1 MAALAFAVIAFL
13 CAVALLVVLLW
24 PTRKRKD
31 VVRHTVPAPRWPPVE
46 L

>member
-24 PTRKRKD
+24 PSRSRKR
-31 VVRHTVPAPRWPPVE
+31 
-46 L
+46 